1 MDKYVNEATI
11 IKNAQYESFKD
22 FIYCK
27 NCELLMIEPF
37 MCMNC
42 QKKCCKECAE
52 NWKKNKNCP
61 CNCKKP
67 KFKKVI
73 EENNFLSKM
82 KFKCIK
88 GCEEEISFDDINKH
102 YKSNCIKNKKKNSNE
117 KQKVDTKDEKKKIE
131 ILTPEEVK
139 KKTDNGEEIKRMAS
153 KINLFNFVLVIALGD
168 ALVGKTSLITT

>member
-102 YKSNCIKNKKKNSNE
+102 YKSNCNKKKKNSNE

-153 KINLFNFVLVIALGD
+153 KIYLFNFVLVIALGD